1 MHVVWIAALWVDY
14 PGPVFSSWLQVRSF
28 LHDIIVGRIRFVL
41 FILFIFL
48 SRVFAVLIVG
58 DVIVVAFFSMNEI
71 LLLQHELQSW
81 YSVFRRENRRLVWN
95 AVTEAMEDRQNL
107 VEEEEVGCERD
118 VDDY

>member
-1 MHVVWIAALWVDY
+1 MC
-14 PGPVFSSWLQVRSF
+14 
-28 LHDIIVGRIRFVL
+28 
-41 FILFIFL
+41 
-48 SRVFAVLIVG
+48 
-58 DVIVVAFFSMNEI
+58 VVAVAVFSMNEI
-71 LLLQHELQSW
+71 LLLQQELQTW

>member
-1 MHVVWIAALWVDY
+1 
-14 PGPVFSSWLQVRSF
+14 
-28 LHDIIVGRIRFVL
+28 
-41 FILFIFL
+41 
-48 SRVFAVLIVG
+48 
-58 DVIVVAFFSMNEI
+58 MNEI

-118 VDDY
+118 VDEY